1 MTKLV
6 NHNLYE
12 IYELYNK
19 DDKIILYIKILSIN
33 YDDNYINYR
42 NDLLELYN
50 KIYKELNRKMY
61 IIIDMNSLENSLF
74 KIINNELL
82 YFKENINLL
91 EFIIHKIYVL
101 KEKSILS
108 TVFELMKPFMF
119 KSKVETVIKKN
130 LKKSLID
137 ILD

>member
-82 YFKENINLL
+82 YFKENIHLL